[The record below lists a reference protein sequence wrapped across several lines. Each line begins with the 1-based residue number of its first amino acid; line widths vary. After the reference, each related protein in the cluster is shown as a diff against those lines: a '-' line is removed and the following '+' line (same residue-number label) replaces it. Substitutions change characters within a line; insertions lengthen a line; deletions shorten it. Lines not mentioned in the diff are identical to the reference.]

1 MDKLK
6 LKDLDQLKEWV
17 NEMYW
22 DYDRL
27 SSSGQETLDKI
38 ANKLGLENNDD
49 LNKKCEDYVEY
60 LKQKNPTWSRE
71 KVYSESLKVA
81 DIIDTMDISKLY
93 RELAEN
99 G

>member
-38 ANKLGLENNDD
+38 ANKLGLESNDD